1 MIAVSHQYCCRS
13 RSGAVARS
21 SNQTYFVKFLRDDV
35 LIERLHDVF
44 VGAALER
51 PRDVR
56 HIILGRA
63 KNDFGPVAARQAP

>member
-1 MIAVSHQYCCRS
+1 
-13 RSGAVARS
+13 
-21 SNQTYFVKFLRDDV
+21 VKFLRDDV